1 MKTYRTDEA
10 EGCVECGREGV
21 VVTPVGGFGGTSS
34 NPGAQTASKR
44 IAIRH
49 RAVHMWRLKKERK
62 SMVCIHRSLKEKTKT
77 SIYVAESYFK
87 YQLKVLCIKFKIT
100 FLRY

>member
-1 MKTYRTDEA
+1 MMTYRTDEA

-21 VVTPVGGFGGTSS
+21 VVTPVGGFWGTSS

-49 RAVHMWRLKKERK
+49 RAVHVWRLKNERE
-62 SMVCIHRSLKEKTKT
+62 SMVHVFI
-77 SIYVAESYFK
+77 V
-87 YQLKVLCIKFKIT
+87 Q
-100 FLRY
+100 